1 MGRIT
6 FASLT
11 VVARATLAPALL
23 AVACLAPLV
32 GCQSGKVQPTILKA
46 PYLNE
51 RVWAVAP
58 FANESGVSDVDGA
71 MVADR
76 FVSEIEQVDGLR
88 CLPLNRTL
96 AAMKSLGMTGIRDLQ
111 QASTLMRTLQVD
123 GIVLGTVTEWD
134 PYKPLRF
141 GAAVEVISVAEGADR
156 KPMDLKELTMPTAE
170 STSAG
175 GLGKLKAEIS
185 QGSRLFDARSN
196 ETLGELE
203 RYARGRFDPNSALG
217 AQAYETRID
226 LFTRFGAYVLT
237 RDLLEQEAARLGVA
251 LEQGRAE
258 RPSEGSARDTGGS
271 R

>member
-1 MGRIT
+1 MW
-6 FASLT
+6 FAT
-11 VVARATLAPALL
+11 DIPTMARHRLIARSAALIAIPAALL
-23 AVACLAPLV
+23 MAALPLV
-32 GCQSGKVQPTILKA
+32 GCQTAKLTQPIFLKA
-46 PYLNE
+46 PYLEE

-58 FANESGVSDVDGA
+58 FANESGVSGVDGS
-71 MVADR
+71 MIADR

-123 GIVLGTVTEWD
+123 ALVMGTVTEWD

-141 GAAVEVISVAEGADR
+141 GAAIEVISAGEGADR
-156 KPMDLKELTMPTAE
+156 KPIDLKELTMPTADG
-170 STSAG
+170 TAPAG
-175 GLGKLKAEIS
+175 GAGKLRAEIS
-185 QGSRLFDARSN
+185 QGSRLFDARN
-196 ETLGELE
+196 HETLEELD
-203 RYARGRFDPNSALG
+203 RYARGRFDPDSALG

-251 LEQGRAE
+251 LEAGKAE
-258 RPSEGSARDTGGS
+258 RVLED
-271 R
+271 

>member
-1 MGRIT
+1 MGRNAI
-6 FASLT
+6 
-11 VVARATLAPALL
+11 ARAGGLFSGLALAIALL
-23 AVACLAPLV
+23 G
-32 GCQSGKVQPTILKA
+32 GCQTKPAQPTVLKA
-46 PYLNE
+46 PYLTE

-58 FANESGVSDVDGA
+58 FANESGVSGIDGA

-123 GIVLGTVTEWD
+123 GLVLGTVTEWD

-141 GAAVEVISVAEGADR
+141 GAAIEVICAAEGADR
-156 KPMDLKELTMPTAE
+156 KPVDLKELTMPTADA
-170 STSAG
+170 AG
-175 GLGKLKAEIS
+175 KGGGQQLKAEVS
-185 QGSRLFDARSN
+185 QGSRIFDAKSN
-196 ETLGELE
+196 ETLLELE
-203 RYARGRFDPNSALG
+203 RYARGRFDPDSALG
-217 AQAYETRID
+217 AGAYETRMD

-251 LEQGRAE
+251 LEAGRAE
-258 RPSEGSARDTGGS
+258 RTPEK
-271 R
+271 

>member
-6 FASLT
+6 FIAF
-11 VVARATLAPALL
+11 TLATA
-23 AVACLAPLV
+23 ALAPLA
-32 GCQSGKVQPTILKA
+32 GCQNNKLTQPTVLKA

-51 RVWAVAP
+51 RVWAVVP
-58 FANESGVSDVDGA
+58 FANESGVSEVDGT
-71 MVADR
+71 MIADR
-76 FVSEIEQVDGLR
+76 FVTEIEQVDGLR

-96 AAMKSLGMTGIRDLQ
+96 AAMKSLGMTGVRDLQ

-123 GIVLGTVTEWD
+123 GLVLGSVTEWD

-141 GAAVEVISVAEGADR
+141 GAAIEVISAGEGADR

-170 STSAG
+170 SKAG
-175 GLGKLKAEIS
+175 GGAAKIQAELS
-185 QGSRLFDARSN
+185 QGSRVFDAKN
-196 ETLGELE
+196 HETLTELE

-251 LEQGRAE
+251 LEGGRAE
-258 RPSEGSARDTGGS
+258 RDPASKQ
-271 R
+271 